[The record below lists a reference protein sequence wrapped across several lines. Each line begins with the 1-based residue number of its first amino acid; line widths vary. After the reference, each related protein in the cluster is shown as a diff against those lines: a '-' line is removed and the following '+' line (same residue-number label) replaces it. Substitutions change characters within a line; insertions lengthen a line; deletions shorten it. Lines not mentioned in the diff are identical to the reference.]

1 MIRYA
6 ALVALIVAGTLLA
19 GGCGGGPRMAET
31 MADPFQQALDAQ
43 QVREHL
49 VQGFQQYPVKVP
61 GMSAAVILPDGSTW
75 LGASGRSSD
84 AEAMRSNL
92 LFGLAS
98 ASKTYMGALVAQ
110 LAEEGALSVEDTVGG
125 WLPELDQID
134 GSIAV
139 QQLLTHTSGLY
150 RYQQGPEF
158 AAAIYAEP
166 ERVWTPQELVETF
179 SGEAACPPGECFGE
193 SAMDYVLLGMIV
205 EKATG
210 TPVAQLLSDRFF
222 KPLKLKDTYLY
233 PDQVYPAGQMAH
245 MWWDASGSGE
255 LVDVVEGSGEPP
267 LAALFSGMWTAGG
280 IHATAEDLARFVK
293 ALFEG
298 DLLDEAALD
307 RMLEPGPE
315 LGAGVNYGYSVIIQ
329 EVDGHTAYWHPGGAG
344 DSSIYFYFPD
354 ERLTIAVLANAM
366 VDLEPVAMALY
377 EAYQENAE

>member
-1 MIRYA
+1 
-6 ALVALIVAGTLLA
+6 
-19 GGCGGGPRMAET
+19 MAEM
-31 MADPFQQALDAQ
+31 MADPLQQALEAQ
-43 QVREHL
+43 QAREHL

-75 LGASGRSSD
+75 LGISGRSWD
-84 AEAMRSNL
+84 AEAMRSDL

-98 ASKTYMGALVAQ
+98 VSKTYIGALVAQ
-110 LAEEGALSVEDTVGG
+110 LVEGGVLSVEDTVGD
-125 WLPELDQID
+125 WLPDLDQID
-134 GSIAV
+134 GSITL

-158 AAAIYAEP
+158 MAAIYAEP
-166 ERVWTPQELVETF
+166 ERVWTPREIVEEF
-179 SGEAACPPGECFGE
+179 SGEPECAPGQCFGE
-193 SAMDYVLLGMIV
+193 SAMDYVLLGMMV

-210 TPVAQLLSDRFF
+210 TPVSQLLNERFF
-222 KPLKLKDTYLY
+222 RPLKLKETYLY
-233 PDQVYPAGQMAH
+233 PDQRYPVDKMAH
-245 MWWDASGSGE
+245 MWWDATGSGE
-255 LVDVVEGSGEPP
+255 LVDVVEGSDDPP

-329 EVDGHTAYWHPGGAG
+329 QVDGQTAYWHPGGAG
-344 DSSIYFYFPD
+344 DSSVYFYFPD
-354 ERLTIAVLANAM
+354 EGLTIALLANAM

-377 EAYQENAE
+377 DTYQENKQ